1 MEKVSWNALYFLVS
15 FRAGAD
21 QGAAWARTQRHVE
34 RHDDA
39 LPERVDG
46 WVRHLFAIAQTWKE
60 TPILS
65 EMVGHSLVIYVDSK
79 Y

>member
-46 WVRHLFAIAQTWKE
+46 WVRHLFAIAQT
-60 TPILS
+60 
-65 EMVGHSLVIYVDSK
+65 
-79 Y
+79 